1 MRNVNLANSKTTIC
15 GAIAA
20 VFIGLSGVPAFAEYK
35 EIITGIAALF
45 TALAAYFAKD
55 ATTGS
60 TPDGL

>member
-20 VFIGLSGVPAFAEYK
+20 VFLGLSGVPQLSDYK
-35 EIITGIAALF
+35 EIITGLAAVF

>member
-1 MRNVNLANSKTTIC
+1 MNVNLSNSKTTIC

-20 VFIGLSGVPAFAEYK
+20 VFLGLSGVPQLAEFK

-45 TALAAYFAKD
+45 TALAGYFAKD

-60 TPDGL
+60 TPTGL